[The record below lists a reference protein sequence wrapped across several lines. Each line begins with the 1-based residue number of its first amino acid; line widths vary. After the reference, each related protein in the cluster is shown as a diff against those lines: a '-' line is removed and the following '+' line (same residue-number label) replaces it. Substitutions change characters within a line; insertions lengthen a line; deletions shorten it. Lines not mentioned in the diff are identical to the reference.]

1 MMYNPAS
8 GSINEGRRRLLN
20 GSALLS
26 VSMMLNARASA
37 ANACVDTP
45 EAQVG
50 IEPVPIPAQAPTR
63 EGMAKLENTSLW
75 YWDTGG
81 DGVPIVLLHPFTG
94 SGHVWPYQQPALSQA
109 GYRVIGYSRRGFQG
123 SEPGPGDNLGTGS
136 GDLHDLLRFLRIE
149 RFHAVASAGGA
160 FVAADYALL
169 HPERLYSI
177 VLACTI
183 LGIQDAAFASMTDGL
198 RTPGFENL
206 PAHFRELG
214 PSYRAADPAGTELW
228 KELERNSMPGQKI
241 MQPYT
246 NKITLD
252 KLAQLKA
259 PTLLIAGDSDLIAPP
274 PVGRL
279 LASHIPQSELR
290 IFTECG
296 HSAYWERPLLFNR
309 AILDFI
315 GKHGNRSA

>member
-1 MMYNPAS
+1 MDDAES
-8 GSINEGRRRLLN
+8 GLINEGRRRLLT

-26 VSMMLNARASA
+26 ATMVLSARTSA
-37 ANACVDTP
+37 ANTCVDTSGA
-45 EAQVG
+45 EAG
-50 IEPVPIPAQAPTR
+50 IEPVPIPAQVPAK
-63 EGMAKLENTSLW
+63 EGLARLEDTSLW

-94 SGHVWPYQQPALSQA
+94 SGHVWSYQQPALSKA
-109 GYRVIGYSRRGFQG
+109 GFRVIGYSRRGFQG
-123 SEPGPGDNLGTGS
+123 SEAGPADNLGTGS
-136 GDLHDLLRFLRIE
+136 GDLHNLLEFLRIE

-183 LGIQDAAFASMTDGL
+183 LGIQDAAFAAMTDGL

-228 KELERNSMPGQKI
+228 KELERNSTPGQKI
-241 MQPYT
+241 MQPYA

-252 KLAQLKA
+252 KLEQLQI

-279 LASHIPQSELR
+279 LASRIPKSELR

-309 AILDFI
+309 AVLEFAV
-315 GKHGNRSA
+315 KHGRSA

>member
-1 MMYNPAS
+1 MDDAES
-8 GSINEGRRRLLN
+8 GLINEGRRRLLT

-26 VSMMLNARASA
+26 ATMVLSARTSA
-37 ANACVDTP
+37 ANTCVDTSGA
-45 EAQVG
+45 EAG
-50 IEPVPIPAQAPTR
+50 IEPVPIPAQVPAK
-63 EGMAKLENTSLW
+63 EGLARLEGTSLW

-94 SGHVWPYQQPALSQA
+94 SGHVWSYQQPALSKA
-109 GYRVIGYSRRGFQG
+109 GFRVIGYSRRGFQG
-123 SEPGPGDNLGTGS
+123 SEAGPADNLGTGS
-136 GDLHDLLRFLRIE
+136 GDLHNLLEFLRIE

-183 LGIQDAAFASMTDGL
+183 LGIQDAAFAAMTDGL

-241 MQPYT
+241 MQPYA
-246 NKITLD
+246 NKITLH
-252 KLAQLKA
+252 KLEQLQI

-279 LASHIPQSELR
+279 LASRIPKSELR

-309 AILDFI
+309 AVLEFAV
-315 GKHGNRSA
+315 KHGRSA